1 MIKDTNKTASSKQFS
16 DVQIEEI
23 YQSSKVRAY
32 KVSIKEGIFTV
43 VDYQDRFSKN
53 PDTEIYY
60 TRYNDPVSPNS
71 KEYKAANQVVTNY
84 ILSLR
89 KVTDLI
95 SPGVKDK

>member
-1 MIKDTNKTASSKQFS
+1 MIKNSQKTTSSKEFS
-16 DVQIEEI
+16 DIQIEEI
-23 YQSSKVRAY
+23 YQSSKVKAY
-32 KVSIKEGIFTV
+32 KVSIKEGTFTV
-43 VDYQDRFSKN
+43 IDYQDRFGSN

-71 KEYKAANQVVTNY
+71 KEYKAANQVVSNH

-95 SPGVKDK
+95 SSGVKGK